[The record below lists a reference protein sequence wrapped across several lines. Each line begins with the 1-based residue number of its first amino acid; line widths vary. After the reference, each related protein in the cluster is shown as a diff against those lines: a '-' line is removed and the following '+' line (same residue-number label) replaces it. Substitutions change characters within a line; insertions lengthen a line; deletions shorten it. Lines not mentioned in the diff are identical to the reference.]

1 PGGVER
7 QLAPQQMIPR
17 LDVADEPFGPGRR
30 PLHGATEPPRRPR
43 ERHVLRIHLDLRAE
57 AAADVRRDTAHAL
70 DRDAQD
76 PREVRRQL
84 VDALK
89 PGVQRVA
96 PGAGVPLSERGARLE
111 KAGDEPVVD
120 QSQARDVRGG
130 RDRARGGL
138 RVAAFPV
145 VGAVLLDAGVQARGA
160 FGERRDGGEHRR
172 PLGVAHPRGV
182 GGIARRGWRGRDDD
196 REGLAGVAHGVRRE
210 RVPRRLGERRPVTAP
225 DAAAAL
231 GDQGRN
237 GADPV
242 GDEIAPGEHAEHVFE
257 GQRGL
262 RIDGHHVGVG
272 VRRADERRVR
282 LFRRVPVFGVA
293 PLTGQQA
300 KIFAPLDRRA
310 DPIDPSWLRHTGQDT
325 LPGSGPLIPK
335 ETIMSYDVKVED
347 IEYLRHGNTPYL
359 ATLYRPQPTAM
370 RPLDPR
376 YRAVPLAS
384 APAVAAT
391 LRCVIM
397 TSPVIDPLGRYR
409 YEKDVIAKGRPYPVA
424 ADELLPCHDAY
435 WKTEEAMAEGAPAGA
450 LERGEKVQLPPVLYL
465 QGTDDHAH
473 PRPHL
478 DRFVAAYRN

>member
-1 PGGVER
+1 
-7 QLAPQQMIPR
+7 
-17 LDVADEPFGPGRR
+17 
-30 PLHGATEPPRRPR
+30 
-43 ERHVLRIHLDLRAE
+43 
-57 AAADVRRDTAHAL
+57 
-70 DRDAQD
+70 
-76 PREVRRQL
+76 
-84 VDALK
+84 
-89 PGVQRVA
+89 
-96 PGAGVPLSERGARLE
+96 
-111 KAGDEPVVD
+111 
-120 QSQARDVRGG
+120 
-130 RDRARGGL
+130 
-138 RVAAFPV
+138 
-145 VGAVLLDAGVQARGA
+145 
-160 FGERRDGGEHRR
+160 
-172 PLGVAHPRGV
+172 
-182 GGIARRGWRGRDDD
+182 
-196 REGLAGVAHGVRRE
+196 
-210 RVPRRLGERRPVTAP
+210 
-225 DAAAAL
+225 
-231 GDQGRN
+231 
-237 GADPV
+237 
-242 GDEIAPGEHAEHVFE
+242 
-257 GQRGL
+257 
-262 RIDGHHVGVG
+262 HVGVG

-359 ATLYRPQPTAM
+359 ATLYRPQGTGPFPIMVELHGGAWC
-370 RPLDPR
+370 RSDR
-376 YRAVPLAS
+376 HGDKVIHEALAK
-384 APAVAAT
+384 
-391 LRCVIM
+391 RGVIM

-409 YEKDVIAKGRPYPVA
+409 YAKDVIAKGKPYPVA